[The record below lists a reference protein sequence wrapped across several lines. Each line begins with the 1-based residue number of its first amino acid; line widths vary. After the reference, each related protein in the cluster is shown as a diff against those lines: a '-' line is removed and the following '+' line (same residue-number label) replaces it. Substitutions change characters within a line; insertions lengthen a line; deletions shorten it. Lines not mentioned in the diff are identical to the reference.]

1 MQCVDDMSLAIE
13 QCHWGG
19 SQRGSEAILLEST
32 SGGKKW
38 AIQKSGVRRFEGGR
52 EAIHDKNRTVTADR
66 ERGHR

>member
-1 MQCVDDMSLAIE
+1 MQCADDTSLAFA
-13 QCHWGG
+13 QYYWGG
-19 SQRGSEAILLEST
+19 SQQSPAANLLEST